1 MNSSSPRRL
10 AAAGIALSGAI
21 AGVVATTPLVAHAI
35 TVPNNF
41 VVEDIAPGAGFV
53 NPTGIMPLP
62 DGRILVAEK
71 RGRVWMVKNGVKLP
85 TPVWQH
91 DSEVLD
97 SYDRGLLCVTV
108 DPHFYQNHY
117 VYLLYTVDP
126 DSDNVEDQLDAF
138 GRLSRFTMSAADSN
152 VIDMSS
158 RVVLFGDVWSRG
170 PLIATGSHTI
180 GGMRWGADGS
190 LLVSVGDGADF
201 TVGPDGGGLY
211 PQDFVAGRTDPS
223 EDIGSFRS
231 QYIKSLCGKVL
242 RINPAN
248 GQGYSSNPFYD
259 GNPNSNRSK
268 VWAYGLR
275 NPFRFNVRPGTGATN
290 PALGNPGV
298 IYLGDVGW
306 NAWEELDVITAG
318 GWNLGWP
325 CWEGPGQ
332 NPDYMNSHP
341 SHLGC
346 DSLGIVPDD
355 PAPATLPPAYWHH
368 RLDYVGNPTGFIGN
382 ASIGGVFYTDT
393 LYPPQYR
400 GKYFHGDYGQSW
412 IRVATMSGSNQL
424 LSFDGFATD
433 MDGPVDFAIEPGT
446 GNLLYVAITAN
457 QVRRIRYTGPVG
469 GDTPPVAI
477 GNASPLVGPAPL
489 QVQFSDYNSYDA
501 DGDSLAIEWLF
512 GDGSGTTQRNPIH
525 TYLQAGDY
533 QAYLIVDDGRQG
545 VSRDTV
551 VVLVSPLTGFP
562 SAPVL
567 DNFNRANG
575 AIGSPWTADVAGLA
589 VSGNTMVQNS
599 GYGFPIWNGATYGP
613 DQEAYITFTTIT
625 GTAPE
630 RDLVLKAQGTN
641 SAVAHIEVR
650 YDGQLHQVDVGTYD
664 PAFGWLTQGTPIPAT
679 YATGDRFGARAYAN
693 GQVEVYQ
700 NGTRIGV
707 RPLSGWPYVTGGGRI
722 GMTIDAVNKG
732 SFDDFGGGDVVFGVN
747 HKPLV
752 QITSPVDSTFYTVP
766 QTILLRRTASDQ
778 EDSPSQLHTH
788 WDVILHHN
796 NHVHQALSFD
806 GDSAQFASIDHDDG
820 TGVYYE
826 AKVVVTDSGNLPSD
840 TARVSIFPEADLE
853 PGELASDA
861 GALGAGVST
870 HFSFEMRNHGH
881 LLAHRSHWQLLMDGV
896 SLAQGD
902 TLVLPLDSTFISVT
916 VPAGSFTPGMHAV
929 RAVLDTLHDV
939 VETDETN
946 NAAML
951 WIAVPGG
958 STDVGASL
966 PRVLALSNG
975 FPNPTRG
982 DARFSLDLPMA
993 AEVEFRVLD
1002 VQGRTMMSESARQMP
1017 AGRWSLRW
1025 DGRMNGVTAPPGLY
1039 LARVRVGE
1047 TVMTRRL
1054 ALIR

>member
-1 MNSSSPRRL
+1 M
-10 AAAGIALSGAI
+10 AAISLPAR
-21 AGVVATTPLVAHAI
+21 AI

-53 NPTGIMPLP
+53 TPTSIAPLP

-138 GRLSRFTMSAADSN
+138 GRLSRFTMSVADSN
-152 VIDMSS
+152 VINMNS

-180 GGMRWGADGS
+180 GGMRWGSDGS

-201 TVGPDGGGLY
+201 TVGPDAGGLY
-211 PQDFVAGRTDPS
+211 PQDFVPGRTDPA
-223 EDIGSFRS
+223 EDIGSYRS

-242 RINPAN
+242 RINPAD
-248 GQGYSSNPFYD
+248 GHGYPSNPFYD

-268 VWAYGLR
+268 VWAYGFR
-275 NPFRFNVRPGTGATN
+275 NPFRFAVRPGSGSTN
-290 PALGNPGV
+290 PSAGNPGV
-298 IYLGDVGW
+298 LFLGDVGW
-306 NAWEELDVITAG
+306 NDWEEMDVITG
-318 GWNLGWP
+318 PGRNFGWP
-325 CWEGPGQ
+325 CWEGPVQ
-332 NPDYMNSHP
+332 QSQYWPLSP

-355 PAPATLPPAYWHH
+355 PSPATTPTADWHH
-368 RLDYVGNPTGFIGN
+368 RLDYAGNPPGFLGN
-382 ASIGGVFYTDT
+382 ASIGGVFYSDT
-393 LYPPQYR
+393 LYPPQFR
-400 GKYFHGDYGQSW
+400 GKYFHGDYGQNW
-412 IRVATMSGSNQL
+412 IRVATMSPANQL

-433 MDGPVDFAIEPGT
+433 MDGPVDFNLEPGT
-446 GNLLYVAITAN
+446 GNLLYVAILAN
-457 QVRRIRYTGPVG
+457 QVRRIRYIGPIG

-477 GNASPLVGPAPL
+477 GSATPLSGPAPL
-489 QVQFSDYNSYDA
+489 LVQFNDASSYDA
-501 DGDSLAIEWLF
+501 DNDSLAITWIF
-512 GDGSGTTQRNPIH
+512 GDGTGTTQRNPVH
-525 TYLQAGDY
+525 TYNQAGDY
-533 QAYLIVDDGRQG
+533 QALLIVDDGRQG
-545 VSRDTV
+545 ESRDTV
-551 VVLVSPLTGFP
+551 IVLVSPLTTFP
-562 SAPVL
+562 SAGII

-575 AIGSPWTADVAGLA
+575 PLTTPWTANVAGLA
-589 VSGNTMVQNS
+589 VSGNQLVQTS
-599 GYGFPIWNGATYGP
+599 GYGFPIWNGAVFGP
-613 DQEAYITFTTIT
+613 DQEAYITFTSIT
-625 GTAPE
+625 GSAAPE
-630 RDLVLKAQGTN
+630 RDLVLKAQGTT
-641 SAVAHIEVR
+641 SAVGHIEVR
-650 YDGQLHQVDVGTYD
+650 YDATLHQVDVGTYD
-664 PAFGWLTQGTPIPAT
+664 PANGWLVQGTPIPAT
-679 YATGDRFGARAYAN
+679 YSSGDRFGARAYAN

-700 NGTRIGV
+700 NATRLGV
-707 RPLSGWPYVTGGGRI
+707 RTLTGWPNVASGGRI
-722 GMTIDAVNKG
+722 GLTLDAVNKG
-732 SFDDFGGGDVVFGVN
+732 SFDDFGGGDVVFAVN
-747 HKPLV
+747 HPPTAT
-752 QITSPVDSTFYTVP
+752 ITSPIDSTFYVVP
-766 QTILLRRTASDQ
+766 ETIYLRGTKSDA
-778 EDSPSQLHTH
+778 EDSTSQLLTH

-796 NHVHQALSFD
+796 NHIHQALSFD

-820 TGVYYE
+820 SGVYYE
-826 AKVVVTDSGNLPSD
+826 VKMVVTDTGGLHSD
-840 TARVSIFPEADLE
+840 TSHVSIFPEADLE
-853 PGELASDA
+853 PAELTSDA
-861 GALGAGVST
+861 GQLGATVPT

-916 VPAGSFTPGMHAV
+916 MPAGSFAPGMRAV
-929 RAVLDTLHDV
+929 RAVLDTLHSV

-951 WIAVPGG
+951 WIAVPGA

-966 PRVLALSNG
+966 PGVLALSTG

-982 DARFSLDLPMA
+982 DVRFSLDLPQA
-993 AEVEFRVLD
+993 ADVGFRVID
-1002 VQGRTMMSESARQMP
+1002 VQGRAMMSEPTRHMP

-1025 DGRMNGVTAPPGLY
+1025 DGRTGGAPAPPGLY
-1039 LARVRVGE
+1039 LARVRVGDK
-1047 TVMTRRL
+1047 VMTRRL